1 MNAKNIARTTNKIK
15 VFAAATFVL
24 ALFALGLAGCSS
36 PADGGDAGL
45 ALVGTES
52 APEAAGASSGGAAD
66 NGAYITLGLADAES
80 VADGVSAS
88 ALPDVAEVVF
98 GKFVLSGTSAQQGIA
113 PVTWSCG
120 DGTTDARPQLAG
132 AKVPVTKGASYTF
145 TLTATTTGGAVY
157 EGATDPALT
166 TIDANVKQLR
176 FDLRLSSVTG
186 GLGGANGAKGSA
198 SVGVNLPSGG
208 TGGDVNKVTV
218 TLCPVDDGGNVAATP
233 VTGFEEKDVPIQDG
247 KALFETGDLDAGVY
261 CASFSLWGGNDSTSL
276 LGTWREFIGI
286 AGGQSSHSELNKS
299 GGADG
304 DQVDLAY
311 SITYHKNDDDRD
323 PAQVAAPTSYSRN
336 TDVTLDALKAASSR
350 PNYRIHS
357 WYTDEQCNNE
367 FLTTGVFA
375 ADLNLYAVW
384 DECHAIDIPS
394 FVNGYVQ
401 ATPAGDAIAGDSI
414 TIEPFGNPGWTPG
427 DITIKALNPD
437 GSEMDPQPAG
447 FPVVIPRGT
456 SPKVFTMPDLPYG
469 GRIGVDAEFLEL
481 FAVDIGSLSNG
492 SVTAAPQYGTA
503 KDAKPAA
510 AAGDTV
516 TLNIAPENNWLL
528 NVLTVDGQNQTAS
541 VTNNK
546 YTFNMPAKDIEV
558 GATFKKKTFTLT
570 FSGTNGSVAVK
581 RTDTNVAV
589 TSGTAVEWGTPMSV
603 TATANQYYDFDKFTP
618 SNVTLN
624 GSGATRTF
632 EMPASNATI
641 AASFAKTKYSVTCN
655 SASNGN
661 VKVGNSSSA
670 SVTWGETVTLTISP
684 NSNYLL
690 NTITVKQGSSNVS
703 LSGSGNSRTFTMP
716 KGAVT
721 VDATFKKKQF
731 KLNFSATNGTITV
744 KKGTT
749 AVTSGQSHD
758 WGTQFSV
765 SISPASGY
773 EGGTITASSGTLSGS
788 GNSRTF
794 TLATSDATL
803 TASFSA
809 AQPEPGQEGAD
820 DYTYDTSN
828 FLNTKFYYVKDV
840 QWDPS
845 NPNGSVRSPKR
856 PYSGDGITPEE
867 WWTAGSYTT
876 LTKNSATTTA
886 GARFG
891 NTDESKVIPTY
902 TLTLYTKNG
911 NSYTQHVLGT
921 SVIILGLDKTKGFM
935 ADNDGWGT
943 FFYTQKGWAE
953 SSSGTTNLSVNYTGC
968 IYPTLEELSA
978 WIKN

>member
-45 ALVGTES
+45 ALGGTES
-52 APEAAGASSGGAAD
+52 APEAAGASSGVAAD
-66 NGAYITLGLADAES
+66 NGAYVTLGLADAES

-98 GKFVLSGTSAQQGIA
+98 GKFVLSGTSSQQGIDS
-113 PVTWSCG
+113 VSWVSEG

-176 FDLRLSSVTG
+176 FDLRLSSLTG

-218 TLCPVDDGGNVAATP
+218 TLYPVDDGGNVAATP

-261 CASFSLWGGNDSTSL
+261 CASFSLWGGSDSTSL

-350 PNYRIHS
+350 ANYKIRS
-357 WYTDEQCNNE
+357 WYTDEQCSNE
-367 FLTTGVFA
+367 FLTTGMFA

-384 DECHAIDIPS
+384 DECHAIDIPN

-414 TIEPFGNPGWTPG
+414 TFEPFGNPGWTPG

-492 SVTAAPQYGTA
+492 SVTAVPQYGTT

-528 NVLTVDGQNQTAS
+528 NVLTVDGQNQAAS

-581 RTDTNVAV
+581 RTDTNAAV

-618 SNVTLN
+618 SNVALT
-624 GSGATRTF
+624 GSGVTRTF

-641 AASFAKTKYSVTCN
+641 TASFAKTKYSVTCN
-655 SASNGN
+655 SATNGN

-670 SVTWGETVTLTISP
+670 SVTWDETVTLTISP
-684 NSNYLL
+684 NSNYQL
-690 NTITVKQGSSNVS
+690 NTITVTQGSSNVT
-703 LSGSGNSRTFTMP
+703 LNGSGATRTFTMP

-721 VDATFKKKQF
+721 VAATFKKKQF
-731 KLNFSATNGTITV
+731 KLSFSATNGTITV

-758 WGTQFSV
+758 WGTEFSV

-773 EGGTITASSGTLSGS
+773 TGGTITATGVTLNGNGS
-788 GNSRTF
+788 SRTF

-803 TASFSA
+803 TASFTA
-809 AQPEPGQEGAD
+809 AQQEQSQD
-820 DYTYDTSN
+820 DTSYTYNTGD
-828 FLNTKFYYVKDV
+828 FLATKYFYVKDV
-840 QWDPS
+840 QHSSTTVSSPKWPYDATKGS
-845 NPNGSVRSPKR
+845 SAMEQTTADDWAGGAYVLLTRNGSS
-856 PYSGDGITPEE
+856 
-867 WWTAGSYTT
+867 
-876 LTKNSATTTA
+876 N
-886 GARFG
+886 
-891 NTDESKVIPTY
+891 TY
-902 TLTLYTKNG
+902 TMTLYKSNG
-911 NSYTQHVLGT
+911 TTRTLAT
-921 SVIILGLDKTKGFM
+921 DTVIKGFDKVNGFLTES
-935 ADNDGWGT
+935 AGYFGA
-943 FFYTQKGWAE
+943 FFYTQKGWAD
-953 SSSGTTNLSVNYTGC
+953 SNNGTSTLSVTYNLTN
-968 IYPTLEELSA
+968 PTYDQIVNALNS
-978 WIKN
+978 N